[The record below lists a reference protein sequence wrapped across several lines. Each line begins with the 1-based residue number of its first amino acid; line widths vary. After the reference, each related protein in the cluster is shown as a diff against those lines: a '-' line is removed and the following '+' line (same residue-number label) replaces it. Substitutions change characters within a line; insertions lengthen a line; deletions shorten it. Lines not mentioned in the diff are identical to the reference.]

1 MDIQDKQLYTAY
13 NLYFSNLKPD
23 ANTIRTNLES
33 IFGSETISIETIAK
47 WLQQFDQIPEKER
60 RQEESYHWDYLEY
73 YEIEWTNGRQVNE
86 LYEKFQSWLRTTE
99 IVPVG
104 NFQGDIPISGREMKW
119 IWRISL
125 RDSSDGSFN
134 FSREL
139 MNSIWEEAVEK
150 AVDEQQ
156 RKFLS
161 QETFIEWRS
170 L

>member
-23 ANTIRTNLES
+23 SNTIRTNLES
-33 IFGSETISIETIAK
+33 IFGSETISIETIEK
-47 WLQQFDQIPEKER
+47 WLHEFDQIPEKER

-104 NFQGDIPISGREMKW
+104 NFQGDIPISGRE
-119 IWRISL
+119 
-125 RDSSDGSFN
+125 
-134 FSREL
+134 
-139 MNSIWEEAVEK
+139 
-150 AVDEQQ
+150 
-156 RKFLS
+156 
-161 QETFIEWRS
+161 
-170 L
+170 

>member
-23 ANTIRTNLES
+23 SNTIRTNLES
-33 IFGSETISIETIAK
+33 IFGSETISIETIEK
-47 WLQQFDQIPEKER
+47 WLHEFDQIPEKER

-150 AVDEQQ
+150 QLMSNREN
-156 RKFLS
+156 F
-161 QETFIEWRS
+161 
-170 L
+170 

>member
-23 ANTIRTNLES
+23 ASTIRSNLET
-33 IFGSETISIETIAK
+33 IFGSETISLETIKK
-47 WLQQFDQIPEKER
+47 WLQKFDEIPEKER

-73 YEIEWTNGRQVNE
+73 YEIDWTNGRQINE
-86 LYEKFQSWLRTTE
+86 LYEKFQYWLRTTE

-104 NFQGDIPISGREMKW
+104 DFQGDIPISGREMKW
-119 IWRISL
+119 IWRLSL
-125 RDSSDGSFN
+125 RDSSDESFN

-139 MNSIWEEAVEK
+139 TKSIWEEAVEK
-150 AVDEQQ
+150 AVDDQQ